1 MSAIFEAL
9 VEDGI
14 TAMNGRP
21 SSAAKYASETAVDPD
36 DASMTVVF
44 SPIQPLHNA
53 YRNSDRA
60 SRCFRLPVIWV
71 DSSLRYSATSTPSHQ
86 ADGNG

>member
-14 TAMNGRP
+14 TAMNGSP

-44 SPIQPLHNA
+44 SPIQPLHSA

-60 SRCFRLPVIWV
+60 DVSGCR
-71 DSSLRYSATSTPSHQ
+71 
-86 ADGNG
+86 